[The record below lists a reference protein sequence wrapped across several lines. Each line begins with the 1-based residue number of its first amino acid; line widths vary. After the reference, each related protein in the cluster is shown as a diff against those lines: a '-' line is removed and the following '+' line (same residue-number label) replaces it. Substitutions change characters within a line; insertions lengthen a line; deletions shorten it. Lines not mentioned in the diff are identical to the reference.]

1 MSKISKDILKVALAD
16 TPESAAKEIIDERK
30 RAYTFGLGSI
40 MTTLGACSAPVD
52 PNAVPPEAPERAQAY
67 EQRNDT
73 EIVVN
78 FDDPDNGDPA
88 VGLPGGAPPTGTSPV
103 ANPVNPN
110 PDPVL
115 ANPAPSNPTPVD
127 PVPTTPT
134 PANPTPS
141 DPVVQNPV
149 PTPEIASQTF
159 LALGPG
165 LINIDASDMMDPNSL
180 QLMSDG
186 NSLPVW
192 GFTSSDGAAFN
203 GDLNR
208 LCPGPVIEANEGEL
222 TTIALR
228 SQMPHTLH
236 LHGMDVNQANDG
248 VPSTS
253 GFVSQMDPGAPGTP
267 PPMRILNPPG
277 AWLGN
282 PFEYIFT
289 APHAGTYMYHCHVD
303 TVLHMEMGMSG
314 TIIVRPPDG
323 NKNALWSGGPIFDRE
338 YIWQLHTFDS
348 TWHASPLGSGAGT
361 LRYNPDYF
369 MLNGRDGLDILS
381 DPTAS
386 IEAYAGQQIVI
397 RLVNL
402 GYQPAVVNL
411 GGIPFDILASD
422 GRPVKKLF
430 LNLFTEMTVGPGER
444 YDIMFAMPPSGV
456 TNASVDYL
464 DIMGRTVLGT
474 AVSSITTL

>member
-1 MSKISKDILKVALAD
+1 MSKLSKDLLKVALAD
-16 TPESAAKEIIDERK
+16 TPETAVKEVIDERK

-40 MTTLGACSAPVD
+40 VATLGACAAPID
-52 PNAVPPEAPERAQAY
+52 PNAIPPEEPERAHKY
-67 EQRNDT
+67 EQRNDSENVSILEDSEDT
-73 EIVVN
+73 
-78 FDDPDNGDPA
+78 DPIT
-88 VGLPGGAPPTGTSPV
+88 GLPNGGAPTGTSPTT
-103 ANPVNPN
+103 PVNPN
-110 PDPVL
+110 PTPT
-115 ANPAPSNPTPVD
+115 NPTPTNPSPTD
-127 PVPTTPT
+127 PVVTNPSPTEPVSTNPTPTEPVATNPTPT
-134 PANPTPS
+134 PA
-141 DPVVQNPV
+141 
-149 PTPEIASQTF
+149 IATQSYTV
-159 LALGPG
+159 LGPG
-165 LINIDASDMMDPNSL
+165 LINIDASDMMGNV

-186 NSLPVW
+186 NSLNVW
-192 GFTSSDGAAFN
+192 GFTSSGGAAFN

-228 SQMPHTLH
+228 SQMPHTIH
-236 LHGMDVNQANDG
+236 LHGLDVNQANDG

-267 PPMRILNPPG
+267 PPMRIINPPG

-282 PFEYIFT
+282 PFEYVFT

-323 NKNALWSGGPIFDRE
+323 SKNSLWMGGPVFDRE

-361 LRYNPDYF
+361 MRYNPDYF
-369 MLNGRDGLDILS
+369 MINGRDGADILS
-381 DPTAS
+381 DPTAAV
-386 IEAYAGQQIVI
+386 EAYAGQQIVI

-411 GGIPFDILASD
+411 GGIDFDILASD
-422 GRPVKKLF
+422 GRPLKKYF
-430 LNLFTEMTVGPGER
+430 LNLFTEMTVAPGER
-444 YDIMFAMPPSGV
+444 YDIMFTMPASGV
-456 TNASVDYL
+456 TSATVDYL
-464 DIMGRTVLGT
+464 DIMGRNVLGT
-474 AVSSITTL
+474 AASSITTL